1 MNQFEPTLRA
11 VLAAGHGARFRV
23 EGDSMHP
30 VIRSGEYV
38 KVIPCTVSKLRRGDV
53 ILAATGRGLTAHRIV
68 RISERGIIT
77 RGDNSL
83 RADPLVDPRNILG
96 RIAEV
101 EEITGD
107 SRIIDS
113 SVKIIRFAVTF
124 VSHLLKRFQQ

>member
-11 VLAAGHGARFRV
+11 LLAAGHGARFRV

-38 KVIPCTVSKLRRGDV
+38 KVLPCASSKLRRGDV

-83 RADPLVDPRNILG
+83 RADPLVERGNILG

-107 SRIIDS
+107 YRIIDS
-113 SVKIIRFAVTF
+113 SVKIITFAGAF
-124 VSHLLKRFQQ
+124 MRLLRKRFQQ